1 MAKLKDKYDVVII
14 GSGMGGLASG
24 LILAKEGKKVCIL
37 EKGAQIGGTL
47 QTFKRD
53 GAKFDTGVHYVGG
66 LEEGQP
72 LHPYFKYFDILENV
86 QLKKMDTDGYDLIS
100 FDGDENYYPHAQG
113 YDNFKQQLL
122 KYFPDEEA
130 GIDKYIM
137 GIKDLCE
144 KFSLYDINA
153 NRPPQ
158 EELAYLSLGAKAFI
172 DDCVSNEKLR
182 HVLAGS
188 NLLYA
193 GSGDKTPFY
202 IHALIINSFILSSYK
217 FQNGG
222 SEISR
227 SLNYSL
233 RDLGCHIERNAEVS
247 SINHVDSTIESVTL
261 ADGRKIKADIFISN
275 VHPTETIKLLDQ
287 SVMRKSYVNRLMN
300 LSNTISVFTLYLVLK
315 PKALKYFNHNHYHFS
330 QPDVW
335 NLTNY
340 KPKDWGK
347 DIAVF
352 TLPSKDDPEY
362 SGIVTVMAYMNF
374 DETTQWTNSF
384 NSTLK
389 VSDRGSGYEEFKEA
403 KAQILL
409 SNTEKLMPG
418 LRQKVQSYY
427 TSTPL
432 TQRDYLNSVDGAIY
446 GVLHDFNAPLKSQVS
461 TRTKFKNLFMT
472 GQNIIL
478 HGILGTSISAVA
490 TCSNILG
497 RDYLVGK
504 IRDKVKKG

>member
-1 MAKLKDKYDVVII
+1 
-14 GSGMGGLASG
+14 MGGLATG
-24 LILAKEGKKVCIL
+24 LILAKEGYKVCIL

-66 LEEGQP
+66 LDEGQP
-72 LHPYFKYFDILENV
+72 LYPYFKYFGIFQDV
-86 QLKKMDTDGYDLIS
+86 QLKKMNADGYDLIS
-100 FDGDENYYPHAQG
+100 FDGDSNFYPHAQG

-122 KYFPDEEA
+122 KFFPDEEEGLDQYIA
-130 GIDKYIM
+130 GIQV
-137 GIKDLCE
+137 LCE
-144 KFSLYDINA
+144 KFSLYDLQA

-158 EELAYLSLGAKAFI
+158 EELPFLYQGAKEFI
-172 DDCVSNEKLR
+172 DGCVKNEKLR
-182 HVLAGS
+182 QVLAGS

-233 RDLGCHIERNAEVS
+233 RDLGSHIERNAEVS
-247 SINHVDSTIESVTL
+247 SINHLDTAIESVTL
-261 ADGRKIKADIFISN
+261 ADGRNIKGDIFISN
-275 VHPTETIKLLDQ
+275 IHPTQTIKLLDQ
-287 SVMRKSYVNRLMN
+287 SVIRKSYVSRLMN
-300 LSNTISVFTLYLVLK
+300 LSNTVSVFTLYLVLK
-315 PKALKYFNHNHYHFS
+315 PKSLRYFNHNHYHFH

-335 NLTNY
+335 HLPEYQPEN
-340 KPKDWGK
+340 WGK
-347 DIAVF
+347 DFAVF
-352 TLPSKDDPEY
+352 TLPAKDDPAY

-374 DETTQWTNSF
+374 EEIKQWENSF

-389 VSDRGSGYEEFKEA
+389 AHDRGSGYEDFKEA
-403 KAQILL
+403 KAQVLL
-409 SNTEKLMPG
+409 SSAEKVLPG

-446 GVLHDFNAPLKSQVS
+446 GVLHDYNAPLKSQVS

-497 RDYLVGK
+497 RDYLVNK
-504 IRDKVKKG
+504 IRNKVIKG

>member
-1 MAKLKDKYDVVII
+1 MAKLKEKYDVVII
-14 GSGMGGLASG
+14 GSGMGGLSCG
-24 LILAKEGKKVCIL
+24 IILAKEGYKVCIL

-66 LEEGQP
+66 LDEGQP
-72 LHPYFKYFDILENV
+72 LYPYFKYFDILDDV
-86 QLKKMDTDGYDLIS
+86 HLKKMDNDGYDLIS
-100 FDGDENYYPHAQG
+100 FDGDNNFYPHAQG

-122 KYFPDEEA
+122 KYFPNEEE
-130 GIDKYIM
+130 GLDKYIA
-137 GIKDLCE
+137 GIKELCE
-144 KFSLYDINA
+144 KFSLYDIQA

-158 EELAYLSLGAKAFI
+158 EELPYLYKGAKEFI
-172 DDCVSNEKLR
+172 DECVRDEKLR

-217 FQNGG
+217 FKHGG

-227 SLNYSL
+227 SLNYSI
-233 RDLGCHIERNAEVS
+233 RDLGGHIERNAEVS
-247 SINHVDSTIESVTL
+247 SIDHVDAQIESVTL
-261 ADGRKIKADIFISN
+261 ADGRKIKGDIFISN
-275 VHPTETIKLLDQ
+275 VHPTETIKLLNQ

-300 LSNTISVFTLYLVLK
+300 LNNTVSVFTLYLILK
-315 PKALKYFNHNHYHFS
+315 PKTLKYFNHNHYHFH
-330 QPDVW
+330 QTDVW
-335 NLTNY
+335 NLPDYRPEN
-340 KPKDWGK
+340 WGK
-347 DIAVF
+347 DFAVF
-352 TLPSKDDPEY
+352 TLPSKSDPEY

-374 DETTQWTNSF
+374 EEIRQWEDSF
-384 NSTLK
+384 NSTLH
-389 VSDRGSGYEEFKEA
+389 VNDRGQGYEEFKEA
-403 KAQILL
+403 KAKILL
-409 SNTEKLMPG
+409 DRTERVIPG
-418 LRQKVQSYY
+418 LKQKVQSYY
-427 TSTPL
+427 TSSPL

-446 GVLHDFNAPLKSQVS
+446 GVLHDYNAPLKSQVS
-461 TRTKFKNLFMT
+461 TKTKFKNLFMT

-497 RDYLVGK
+497 RDYLVEK
-504 IRDKVKKG
+504 IRKKAMEI